1 MKFNVF
7 KTILFTIVIL
17 LSVIISVLIINN
29 KSISTNGFGINN
41 DLTLI
46 IDAGHGGEDGGA
58 VATDGTLEKDYNLD
72 ISLRLIDLLKI
83 YGYNVIS
90 TRTHDAMTCDKGLR
104 TQREKKI
111 SDIRNRL
118 KLINSVQNPVFV
130 SIHQNKFSD
139 TTQKGSQVF
148 YSKNNQ
154 LSKSL
159 ANEIQKSLV
168 LNLQKENKRKIKQS
182 GTEIYLL
189 YHSSVPSV
197 LVECGFLS
205 NSDDLSKLKDIKYRN
220 ELSIAIADG
229 IINFLNYTG

>member
-1 MKFNVF
+1 M
-7 KTILFTIVIL
+7 IVIL

-29 KSISTNGFGINN
+29 KSISTNGFEVNN

-58 VATDGTLEKDYNLD
+58 VAPDGSLEKDYNLD
-72 ISLRLIDLLKI
+72 IALRLINLLKI
-83 YGYNVIS
+83 YGYNVVP
-90 TRTHDAMTCDKGLR
+90 TRTHDAMTCDDGLK

-118 KLINSVQNPVFV
+118 KLLNSFPNPVYI
-130 SIHQNKFSD
+130 SIHQNKFADS
-139 TTQKGSQVF
+139 TQKGSQVF

-159 ANEIQKSLV
+159 ANEIQKSIV
-168 LNLQKENKRKIKQS
+168 LNLQNENQRKIKQS

-189 YHSSVPSV
+189 YHSTVPSV

-205 NSDDLSKLKDIKYRN
+205 NSDDLSKLKNIEYRN

-229 IINFLNYTG
+229 IINFLNNSG